1 MKKLLSVIFATA
13 IILTFLPAM
22 HASASGTDPHT
33 ITYTFAADSVFDA
46 AGNSYAANNPND
58 SYLYLYDITDYANWS
73 FVFHKAGYNRGN
85 TLKDGR
91 LNFNWQHSDYDN
103 TTAYAYGAVVL
114 KINVEETHLY
124 TPVVNYPKS
133 TKLGCF
139 KTYVTPKSTID
150 TNNDGS
156 VNQTEFDAFYN
167 AYKPLGD
174 VSVNQYNSKWDGT
187 SYSKEFGDVLL
198 EKGEYYL
205 VFLLDEKDENTT
217 ISKGRVEGI
226 VYSFTLRESS
236 SAITVPESISGNIT
250 VGTYATEG
258 GSVKLLDA
266 NNSPIGTVN
275 GEASSGDVFTAVA
288 EAASGYKFAYWK
300 DSSGTVVSEDANYS
314 FTAYSNTALIAVFD
328 SDDAGN
334 AVEFFDA
341 DGKLLSKTENIADG
355 TVFDSITKPD
365 MSANAL
371 FKEWSIDAETEIS
384 GIMRAVARYNDAGS
398 IISNVIVTTPG
409 ESKKEVGYSEG
420 ITVSSSASDFAAWT
434 RNNKLI
440 SFDNTY
446 TYYAWNSASIAEV
459 NGLSVEKTPIVVI
472 EAHKNADLAGTY
484 MIEYDAA
491 GTTIVEAGILF
502 GGEASTVTS
511 AYAKAKVRNIKAH
524 GQFTAKAATGENVE
538 SGMQNYARGYIIYKD
553 GTDICVAYTDAI
565 ATVAE

>member
-1 MKKLLSVIFATA
+1 MKKLLSFILATA
-13 IILTFLPAM
+13 IIFTFLPAM

-33 ITYTFAADSVFDA
+33 ITYKFAADSVFDA
-46 AGNSYAANNPND
+46 NGKSYKDNNPND
-58 SYLYLYDITDYANWS
+58 TSLYLSNVKDYVNWS
-73 FVFHKAGYNRGN
+73 YVFEKVGSSSN
-85 TLKDGR
+85 LKNSR
-91 LNFNWQHSDYDN
+91 LTFNWQHSGDKSH
-103 TTAYAYGAVVL
+103 TYGAVVL
-114 KINVEETHLY
+114 KITVDETHLY
-124 TPVVNYPKS
+124 TPVVSYPKS
-133 TKLGCF
+133 TTHGCV
-139 KTYVTPKSTID
+139 KTYVAPKNAID
-150 TNNDGS
+150 TNSNGS
-156 VNQTEFDAFYN
+156 VNQDELDAFYN
-167 AYKPLGD
+167 AYKPLDD
-174 VSVNQYNSKWDGT
+174 VSVNQYSSKWNEGP
-187 SYSKEFGDVLL
+187 YSKEFGDVLL
-198 EKGEYYL
+198 EEGEYYL
-205 VFLLDEKDENTT
+205 VFLIDDYND
-217 ISKGRVEGI
+217 SMSVPSNGRFVGI

-266 NNSPIGTVN
+266 NNSPIGRVN
-275 GEASSGDVFTAVA
+275 GEASSGDAFTAVA

-341 DGKLLSKTENIADG
+341 DGKLLSKTENIVDG

-420 ITVSSSASDFAAWT
+420 ITVSSTAADFAAWT

-440 SFDNTY
+440 SFDNSY

-491 GTTIVEAGILF
+491 GKTIVEAGILF
-502 GGEASTVTS
+502 GDEDSTVTT
-511 AYAKAKVRNIKAH
+511 AYAKAKVRNIKPH
-524 GQFTAKAATGENVE
+524 GQFTAKAATGENVSE
-538 SGMQNYARGYIIYKD
+538 SMQNYARGYIIYKD